1 MAEKTFWRIF
11 ALAHENNH
19 SITTDIISTPAQFTH
34 APINQAQVT
43 PTQVAAVVT
52 PITLNGKM
60 SSPLGDR
67 YMVNGRRRLCVNG

>member
-19 SITTDIISTPAQFTH
+19 TSTTAIINTPAQFTS
-34 APINQAQVT
+34 APITQTHSTSVQVT
-43 PTQVAAVVT
+43 PTQVT
-52 PITLNGKM
+52 PAFNGK

-67 YMVNGRRRLCVNG
+67 YVVKGIRRLCVN